1 MKIKHY
7 FGLAVIAAM
16 TASCSSN
23 EDLGTAGP
31 GTGTNEAGVSYVA
44 FNINLP
50 TQSGSS
56 SRAGSEN
63 DQFDAG
69 TPNEYDVKDA
79 TLLIFEGSSESTAQ
93 FKGAYT
99 LNTAPWK
106 DNGKTDNITTTSATI
121 VKQIDTPASSS
132 DHCYALVVLNKND
145 VFTVNE
151 KAKTIT
157 LKGATATFSGTYKNF
172 AESLSEENLTKN
184 GFYMANAPLASK
196 AGGATDPTGAEINTL
211 ATLDD
216 KIKEKESEAKSAP
229 AQIYVERGVAK
240 VTMQNTSTTP
250 TTVVGSTKFGGTS
263 TVDFKITSWVLDNTN
278 KKTYL
283 VRSTDGFD
291 DWTSLASNSTSLL
304 EANKYR
310 FVGSNAVAA
319 NLYRTY
325 FAKDANFDQTG
336 NTTAL
341 TAGDLVTSTN
351 PTFVDKF
358 GNDNPQ
364 YCFENT
370 FDAACQ
376 KDQYTTRVLIK
387 AKLNSGETFYVFNGD
402 QNTIYPIDKVKNE
415 IKKYY
420 LIENEAWIKA
430 NVTPAT
436 GKSEVNGD
444 DLDVEISDAAGQVS
458 ITSIS
463 FKSGVTVS
471 SSATVPTNY
480 DEVLKRIGSI
490 QEYKDGESYYFVRI
504 KHFGDDMTPW
514 NTDETTK
521 PSTSSIYP
529 VDHLVGNYL
538 GRYGVLRNNWYDI
551 AVNGVKGLGSAVV
564 PTVTPNTDDELKS
577 YIAVKIN
584 VLSWAKR
591 SQNVVL

>member
-1 MKIKHY
+1 MKIKHL

-23 EDLGTAGP
+23 EDLGTAGS
-31 GTGTNEAGVSYVA
+31 GTGTNEAGVGYVA

-79 TLLIFEGSSESTAQ
+79 TLLIFEGSSESSAQ

-99 LNTAPWK
+99 LDTAPWK
-106 DNGKTDNITTTSATI
+106 DNDQTDNITTTSATI
-121 VKQIDTPASSS
+121 VKQIDTPASS

-145 VFTVNE
+145 VFTVDE
-151 KAKTIT
+151 TAKTIT

-172 AESLSEENLTKN
+172 AESLSEEDLTKN

-196 AGGATDPTGAEINTL
+196 AGGAKDPTGAEINTL
-211 ATLDD
+211 ATLDG

-240 VTMQNTSTTP
+240 VTMQNTSP
-250 TTVVGSTKFGGTS
+250 TTVDGSTKFGGTS

-291 DWTSLASNSTSLL
+291 DWTSLASNSTTLL
-304 EANKYR
+304 AANKFR
-310 FVGSNAVAA
+310 FVGSNAVAD

-336 NTTAL
+336 NTAAL

-358 GNDNPQ
+358 GNDYPQ

-376 KDQYTTRVLIK
+376 NDQYTTRVLIK

-444 DLDVEISDAAGQVS
+444 DLDVEITDAAGKVS
-458 ITSIS
+458 ITSIT

-490 QEYKDGESYYFVRI
+490 DEYKNGESYYFVRI

-514 NTDETTK
+514 NTNETTK

-529 VDHLVGNYL
+529 VDHQAGNYL

-551 AVNGVKGLGSAVV
+551 AVEGVKGLGSAVV

>member
-1 MKIKHY
+1 MKKTLL
-7 FGLAVIAAM
+7 FSVALAGLM
-16 TASCSSN
+16 LGSCSSSD
-23 EDLGTAGP
+23 DLNGG
-31 GTGTNEAGVSYVA
+31 GNNTGSNQSGDGYVA

-50 TQSGSS
+50 SQAGGS
-56 SRAGSEN
+56 SRAN
-63 DQFDAG
+63 DDFDAG
-69 TPNEYDVKDA
+69 MKSEYDVKDA
-79 TLLIFEGSSESTAQ
+79 TLLIFEGSSESAAQ

-106 DNGKTDNITTTSATI
+106 NNGQTDNITTTSATI
-121 VKQIDTPASSS
+121 VKEIATPTSS

-145 VFTVNE
+145 VFTVDE
-151 KAKTIT
+151 TTKSIT
-157 LKGATATFSGTYKNF
+157 MKNATAIFSGTYKDF

-196 AGGATDPTGAEINTL
+196 AGGATDPAGAEINTL
-211 ATLDD
+211 ANLDG
-216 KIKEKESEAKSAP
+216 KIKKTESEAKSAP

-250 TTVVGSTKFGGTS
+250 ATVDGSTKSDGTS
-263 TVDFKITSWVLDNTN
+263 SVDFKITSWVLDNTN

-283 VRSTDGFD
+283 VRSTDGFG
-291 DWTSLASNSTSLL
+291 DWTSLFSNSTSLL
-304 EANKYR
+304 AANKYR

-336 NTTAL
+336 NTAAL

-370 FDAACQ
+370 FDVACQ
-376 KDQYTTRVLIK
+376 NDNMTTRVLIK

-415 IKKYY
+415 IKKYF
-420 LIENEAWIKA
+420 LTENEAWIKA

-444 DLDVEISDAAGQVS
+444 DLDVEITDAAGKVS
-458 ITSIS
+458 ITSIT

-490 QEYKDGESYYFVRI
+490 DEYKNGESYYFVRI

-514 NTDETTK
+514 NKDETTK
-521 PSTSSIYP
+521 PSASSIYP
-529 VDHLVGNYL
+529 DAHQNENYL

-551 AVNGVKGLGSAVV
+551 AVEGVKGLGSATV
-564 PTVTPNTDDELKS
+564 PKVTIHTDDELKS

-591 SQNVVL
+591 TQGAILH

>member
-1 MKIKHY
+1 MKIKHF

-23 EDLGTAGP
+23 EDLGTAGS
-31 GTGTNEAGVSYVA
+31 GTGTNEAGVGYVA

-79 TLLIFEGSSESTAQ
+79 TLLIFEGSSESSAQ

-121 VKQIDTPASSS
+121 VKQIDTPASSG
-132 DHCYALVVLNKND
+132 HCYALVVLNKNG
-145 VFTVNE
+145 VFTVDE
-151 KAKTIT
+151 TAKTIT
-157 LKGATATFSGTYKNF
+157 LKGAKVTFSGTYKDF
-172 AESLSEENLTKN
+172 AESLSEEKLTNN

-196 AGGATDPTGAEINTL
+196 AGGATDPAGAEIKTL
-211 ATLDD
+211 ATLDG

-240 VTMQNTSTTP
+240 VTMQNTSSP
-250 TTVVGSTKFGGTS
+250 TTVDGSTKSDGTS

-291 DWTSLASNSTSLL
+291 DWTSLASNSTKLL
-304 EANKYR
+304 AANNKYR

-341 TAGDLVTSTN
+341 KAGDLVTSTN
-351 PTFVDKF
+351 PTFVNKF

-444 DLDVEISDAAGQVS
+444 DLDVEIKDAAGKVS
-458 ITSIS
+458 ITSIT

-490 QEYKDGESYYFVRI
+490 DEYKNGESYYFVRI

-514 NTDETTK
+514 NKDETTK

-529 VDHLVGNYL
+529 TDNQAGNYL

-551 AVNGVKGLGSAVV
+551 SVTGVKGLGSAVV
-564 PTVTPNTDDELKS
+564 PKVTPNTDDELKS

-591 SQNVVL
+591 TQSVVL

>member
-1 MKIKHY
+1 MKIKH
-7 FGLAVIAAM
+7 FFCLAVIAAM

-23 EDLGTAGP
+23 EDLGTAGS
-31 GTGTNEAGVSYVA
+31 GTGTNEAGVGYVA

-106 DNGKTDNITTTSATI
+106 DKDQTDNITTTSATI
-121 VKQIDTPASSS
+121 VKQIDTSASSA
-132 DHCYALVVLNKND
+132 HCYALVVLNKND

-151 KAKTIT
+151 TAKTIT
-157 LKGATATFSGTYKNF
+157 LKGATFSGTYKNF
-172 AESLSEENLTKN
+172 AESLSEEDLTKN

-211 ATLDD
+211 ATLDG

-250 TTVVGSTKFGGTS
+250 TTVDGSTKSDGTS
-263 TVDFKITSWVLDNTN
+263 SVDFKITSWVLDNTN

-283 VRSTDGFD
+283 VRSTDGFG
-291 DWTSLASNSTSLL
+291 DWTSLFSNSTSLN

-310 FVGSNAVAA
+310 FVGSKTVAA

-325 FAKDANFDQTG
+325 FAKDANFDQTS
-336 NTTAL
+336 NATAL

-351 PTFVDKF
+351 PAFVDKF

-415 IKKYY
+415 IKKYFLTEY
-420 LIENEAWIKA
+420 ESWIKA
-430 NVTPAT
+430 HVIASGSVGEGN
-436 GKSEVNGD
+436 
-444 DLDVEISDAAGQVS
+444 LDVDITDKAGDVALNS
-458 ITSIS
+458 IT
-463 FKSGVTVS
+463 FTNC
-471 SSATVPTNY
+471 ATTATLPTDY
-480 DEVLKRIGSI
+480 QKKVMDRVGTIK
-490 QEYKDGESYYFVRI
+490 EYKDGESYYFVRI

-514 NTDETTK
+514 NTNETTK

-529 VDHLVGNYL
+529 TAHQNENYL

-551 AVNGVKGLGSAVV
+551 AVEGVKGLGSAVV

>member
-1 MKIKHY
+1 MKIKHF

-23 EDLGTAGP
+23 EDLGTAGS
-31 GTGTNEAGVSYVA
+31 GTGTNEAGVGYVA

-56 SRAGSEN
+56 SRAGSGN

-93 FKGAYT
+93 FKGAYI

-106 DNGKTDNITTTSATI
+106 DNDQTDNITTTSATI
-121 VKQIDTPASSS
+121 VKQIDTPASS
-132 DHCYALVVLNKND
+132 DHCYALVVLNKNG
-145 VFTVNE
+145 VFTVDE
-151 KAKTIT
+151 TAKTIT
-157 LKGATATFSGTYKNF
+157 LKDATATFSGTYKNF
-172 AESLSEENLTKN
+172 AESLSEEDLTKN

-196 AGGATDPTGAEINTL
+196 AGGTTDPTGAEINTL
-211 ATLDD
+211 ANLDN
-216 KIKEKESEAKSAP
+216 KIKETESEAKSAP

-250 TTVVGSTKFGGTS
+250 AKVDGSTKSDGTS
-263 TVDFKITSWVLDNTN
+263 SVDFKITSWVLDNTN

-283 VRSTDGFD
+283 VRSTDGFG
-291 DWTSLASNSTSLL
+291 DWTSLFSNSTSLL
-304 EANKYR
+304 AANKYR

-336 NTTAL
+336 NSAAL
-341 TAGDLVTSTN
+341 TAGDLVTNPN

-387 AKLNSGETFYVFNGD
+387 AQLNSGKTFYVFNGD
-402 QNTIYPIDKVKNE
+402 QNTIYPIDKVKDE

-430 NVTPAT
+430 NVTPAPT
-436 GKSEVNGD
+436 KSEVDGD
-444 DLDVEISDAAGQVS
+444 DLDVKISDDAGKVS

-490 QEYKDGESYYFVRI
+490 DEYKNGESYYFVRI

-514 NTDETTK
+514 NKDETTK

-529 VDHLVGNYL
+529 VDHQAGNYL

-551 AVNGVKGLGSAVV
+551 AVEGVKGLGSAVV
-564 PTVTPNTDDELKS
+564 PKVTPNTDDELKS

-591 SQNVVL
+591 TQSVIL

>member
-1 MKIKHY
+1 MKIKHF

-23 EDLGTAGP
+23 EDLGTAGS
-31 GTGTNEAGVSYVA
+31 GTGTNEAGVGYVA

-56 SRAGSEN
+56 SRAGSAN

-79 TLLIFEGSSESTAQ
+79 TLLIFEGADEANAL

-106 DNGKTDNITTTSATI
+106 DNDKTDNITTTSATI
-121 VKQIDTPASSS
+121 VKEIATPTSS

-145 VFTVNE
+145 VFTVDE
-151 KAKTIT
+151 TAKTIT
-157 LKGATATFSGTYKNF
+157 LKGATATFSGTYKTF
-172 AESLSEENLTKN
+172 AESLSAESLTKN

-196 AGGATDPTGAEINTL
+196 AGGATDPAGAEINTL
-211 ATLDD
+211 ANLDG
-216 KIKEKESEAKSAP
+216 KIKETESKAKSAP

-250 TTVVGSTKFGGTS
+250 ATVDGSTMADGTS
-263 TVDFKITSWVLDNTN
+263 SVAFKITSWVLDNTN

-283 VRSTDGFD
+283 VRSTDGFG
-291 DWTSLASNSTSLL
+291 DWTSLFSNSTSLL
-304 EANKYR
+304 EAKKYR
-310 FVGSNAVAA
+310 FVGSNAVATG
-319 NLYRTY
+319 LYRTY

-336 NTTAL
+336 NTAATA
-341 TAGDLVTSTN
+341 AGDLVTSTN

-376 KDQYTTRVLIK
+376 NDQYTTRVLIK
-387 AKLNSGETFYVFNGD
+387 AKLNSGDTFYVFNGD
-402 QNTIYPIDKVKNE
+402 QNTIYPIDKVKDE

-436 GKSEVNGD
+436 GKPEVNGD
-444 DLDVEISDAAGQVS
+444 DLDVEITDAAGKVS
-458 ITSIS
+458 ITSIT

-490 QEYKDGESYYFVRI
+490 DEYKNGDSYYFVRI

-514 NTDETTK
+514 NKDETTK
-521 PSTSSIYP
+521 PSASSIYP
-529 VDHLVGNYL
+529 DAHQNENYL

-551 AVNGVKGLGSAVV
+551 AVEGVKGLGSAVV
-564 PTVTPNTDDELKS
+564 PKVTPNPDDELKS

-584 VLSWAKR
+584 VLSWAKH
-591 SQNVVL
+591 SQKVVL

>member
-1 MKIKHY
+1 MKIKHL

-31 GTGTNEAGVSYVA
+31 GTGTNEAGVGYVA

-56 SRAGSEN
+56 SRAGSAN

-79 TLLIFEGSSESTAQ
+79 TLLIFEGADEANAQ

-145 VFTVNE
+145 VFTVDE
-151 KAKTIT
+151 TTKTIT
-157 LKGATATFSGTYKNF
+157 LKGAKATFSGTYKKF
-172 AESLSEENLTKN
+172 AESLSEENLTNN
-184 GFYMANAPLASK
+184 GFYMANAPLASV
-196 AGGATDPTGAEINTL
+196 AGGATEPTGAEIKTL
-211 ATLDD
+211 ASLDG
-216 KIKEKESEAKSAP
+216 KIKEKESDAKSAP

-240 VTMQNTSTTP
+240 VTMQNTSTP
-250 TTVVGSTKFGGTS
+250 ATVDGSTKFGGTS

-291 DWTSLASNSTSLL
+291 DWTSLASNSTTLL
-304 EANKYR
+304 PANKYR
-310 FVGSNAVAA
+310 FIGSNAVATG
-319 NLYRTY
+319 LYRTY

-336 NTTAL
+336 NNTAL
-341 TAGDLVTSTN
+341 ADGDLVTKTS

-370 FDAACQ
+370 FDATCQ
-376 KDQYTTRVLIK
+376 NDHYTTRVLIK

-402 QNTIYPIDKVKNE
+402 QNTIYKKDDVIKE
-415 IKKYY
+415 IKKYFLTEY
-420 LIENEAWIKA
+420 DSWIKA
-430 NVTPAT
+430 NVTIASGSVGEGNLDVDITDNAGDVAINSITFTNGATITAPAT
-436 GKSEVNGD
+436 
-444 DLDVEISDAAGQVS
+444 L
-458 ITSIS
+458 
-463 FKSGVTVS
+463 
-471 SSATVPTNY
+471 PTGY
-480 DEVLKRIGSI
+480 QQKVKDRIGSI
-490 QEYKDGESYYFVRI
+490 QEYKDGASYYFVRI

-529 VDHLVGNYL
+529 TDNLAGNYL

-551 AVNGVKGLGSAVV
+551 AVEGVKGLGSAVV
-564 PTVTPNTDDELKS
+564 PKVTPNTDDELKS

>member
-1 MKIKHY
+1 MKIKHL

-23 EDLGTAGP
+23 EDLGTAGS
-31 GTGTNEAGVSYVA
+31 GTGTNEAGVGYVA

-56 SRAGSEN
+56 SRAGSAN

-79 TLLIFEGSSESTAQ
+79 TLLIFEGSSESSAQ
-93 FKGAYT
+93 FKGAYI

-106 DNGKTDNITTTSATI
+106 DNGQTDNITTTSATI
-121 VKQIDTPASSS
+121 VKQIDTPASS

-145 VFTVNE
+145 VFTVDE
-151 KAKTIT
+151 TDKTIT
-157 LKGATATFSGTYKNF
+157 LKGAKAAFSGTYKTF
-172 AESLSEENLTKN
+172 AESLSAESLTKK

-196 AGGATDPTGAEINTL
+196 AGGATDPAGAKINTL
-211 ATLDD
+211 ANLNG
-216 KIKEKESEAKSAP
+216 KIKETESEAKSAP

-250 TTVVGSTKFGGTS
+250 TTVDGSTNSDGTS
-263 TVDFKITSWVLDNTN
+263 SVDFKITSWVLDNTN

-291 DWTSLASNSTSLL
+291 KWTSLASNSTIPA
-304 EANKYR
+304 ANKYR

-336 NTTAL
+336 NTAAL
-341 TAGDLVTSTN
+341 AAGDLVTKTN

-387 AKLNSGETFYVFNGD
+387 AKLNSGKTFYVFNGD
-402 QNTIYPIDKVKNE
+402 QNTIYPIDKVKDE

-430 NVTPAT
+430 NVTPAPT
-436 GKSEVNGD
+436 KSEVDGD
-444 DLDVEISDAAGQVS
+444 DLDVKISDAAGQVS

-490 QEYKDGESYYFVRI
+490 DEYKNGESYYFVRI

-514 NTDETTK
+514 NKDETTK
-521 PSTSSIYP
+521 PSASSIYP
-529 VDHLVGNYL
+529 EDNQAGNYL

-551 AVNGVKGLGSAVV
+551 AVEGVKGLGSAVV

-591 SQNVVL
+591 SQNVTL

>member
-1 MKIKHY
+1 MKIKHL

-23 EDLGTAGP
+23 EDLGTAGS
-31 GTGTNEAGVSYVA
+31 GTGTNEAGVGYVA

-79 TLLIFEGSSESTAQ
+79 TLLIFEGSLESSAQ

-106 DNGKTDNITTTSATI
+106 DNGQTDNITTTSATI
-121 VKQIDTPASSS
+121 VKEIATPTSS

-145 VFTVNE
+145 VFTVDE
-151 KAKTIT
+151 TAKTIT

-172 AESLSEENLTKN
+172 AESLSEEDLTKN

-211 ATLDD
+211 ANLDD
-216 KIKEKESEAKSAP
+216 KIKKTESEAKSAP

-250 TTVVGSTKFGGTS
+250 ATVAGSTKADGTS

-304 EANKYR
+304 AANKYR

-376 KDQYTTRVLIK
+376 IDRYTTRVLIK

-402 QNTIYPIDKVKNE
+402 QNTIYPIDKVKSE
-415 IKKYY
+415 IKKYFLTEY
-420 LIENEAWIKA
+420 ESWIKA
-430 NVTPAT
+430 NVTIAS
-436 GKSEVNGD
+436 GSVGEGN
-444 DLDVEISDAAGQVS
+444 LDVDITDKAGDVALNS
-458 ITSIS
+458 IT
-463 FKSGVTVS
+463 FTNG
-471 SSATVPTNY
+471 ATTTATLPTDY
-480 DEVLKRIGSI
+480 QQKVMDRVGTIK
-490 QEYKDGESYYFVRI
+490 EYRNGESYYFVRI

-514 NTDETTK
+514 NKDETTK
-521 PSTSSIYP
+521 PSASSIYP
-529 VDHLVGNYL
+529 DAHQAGNYL

-551 AVNGVKGLGSAVV
+551 AVEGVKGLGSAVV
-564 PTVTPNTDDELKS
+564 PKVTPNTDDELKS

-591 SQNVVL
+591 SQKVDL

>member
-23 EDLGTAGP
+23 EDLGTAGS
-31 GTGTNEAGVSYVA
+31 GTGTNEAGVGYVA

-79 TLLIFEGSSESTAQ
+79 TLLIFEGSSESSAQ

-106 DNGKTDNITTTSATI
+106 GNGKTDNITTTSATI

-145 VFTVNE
+145 VFTVDE
-151 KAKTIT
+151 TAKTIT
-157 LKGATATFSGTYKNF
+157 LKGATAIFSGTYKDF
-172 AESLSEENLTKN
+172 AESLSEENLTNN
-184 GFYMANAPLASK
+184 GFYMANAPLASI
-196 AGGATDPTGAEINTL
+196 AGGATDPAGAEINTL
-211 ATLDD
+211 ATLDG

-250 TTVVGSTKFGGTS
+250 ATVAGSTKADGTS

-291 DWTSLASNSTSLL
+291 DWTSLASNSNTLL
-304 EANKYR
+304 AANKYR
-310 FVGSNAVAA
+310 FIGSNAVADH
-319 NLYRTY
+319 LYRTY
-325 FAKDANFDQTG
+325 FAKDANFDQPG
-336 NTTAL
+336 NSAAI
-341 TAGDLVTSTN
+341 TAGDLVTNPN

-376 KDQYTTRVLIK
+376 NDQYTTRVLIK

-415 IKKYY
+415 IKKYFLTEY
-420 LIENEAWIKA
+420 ESWIKA
-430 NVTPAT
+430 NVTIAS
-436 GKSEVNGD
+436 GSVGEGN
-444 DLDVEISDAAGQVS
+444 LDVDITDNAGDVALNS
-458 ITSIS
+458 IT
-463 FKSGVTVS
+463 FTNG
-471 SSATVPTNY
+471 ATTTATLPTDY
-480 DEVLKRIGSI
+480 QQKVMDRVGTIK
-490 QEYKDGESYYFVRI
+490 EYKDGESYYFVRI

-529 VDHLVGNYL
+529 EDHQAGNYL

-551 AVNGVKGLGSAVV
+551 AVEGVKGLGSAVV
-564 PTVTPNTDDELKS
+564 PKVTPNTDDELKS

>member
-1 MKIKHY
+1 MKIKHF

-23 EDLGTAGP
+23 EDLGTAGF
-31 GTGTNEAGVSYVA
+31 GTGTNEAGVGYVA

-79 TLLIFEGSSESTAQ
+79 TLLIFEGSSESSAQ
-93 FKGAYT
+93 FKGAYI

-106 DNGKTDNITTTSATI
+106 DNGQTDNITTTSATI
-121 VKQIDTPASSS
+121 VKQIDTPASS

-145 VFTVNE
+145 VFTVDE
-151 KAKTIT
+151 TAKTIT
-157 LKGATATFSGTYKNF
+157 LKGAAATFSGTYKNF
-172 AESLSEENLTKN
+172 AESLSEENLTNK

-196 AGGATDPTGAEINTL
+196 AGGATDPAGAIINTL
-211 ATLDD
+211 ATLDG
-216 KIKEKESEAKSAP
+216 KIKETESEAKGAP

-240 VTMQNTSTTP
+240 VTMQNTSTP
-250 TTVVGSTKFGGTS
+250 ATVDGSTKSDGTS
-263 TVDFKITSWVLDNTN
+263 SVDFKITSWVLDNTN

-283 VRSTDGFD
+283 VRSTDGFGE
-291 DWTSLASNSTSLL
+291 WTSLFSNSTSLL
-304 EANKYR
+304 AANKYR

-336 NTTAL
+336 NSAAL
-341 TAGDLVTSTN
+341 TAGDLVTNPN

-358 GNDNPQ
+358 GNANPQ

-376 KDQYTTRVLIK
+376 NDRYTTRVLIK
-387 AKLNSGETFYVFNGD
+387 AQLNSGETFYVFNGD
-402 QNTIYPIDKVKNE
+402 QNTIYPIDKVKDE

-430 NVTPAT
+430 NVTPAPT
-436 GKSEVNGD
+436 KSEVDGD
-444 DLDVEISDAAGQVS
+444 DLDVEITDDAGKVS

-463 FKSGVTVS
+463 FKPGVTVS

-529 VDHLVGNYL
+529 VDNQAGNYL

-551 AVNGVKGLGSAVV
+551 AVEGVKGLGSAVV
-564 PTVTPNTDDELKS
+564 PKVTPNTDDELKS

-591 SQNVVL
+591 TQSVVL

>member
-1 MKIKHY
+1 MKIKHF

-23 EDLGTAGP
+23 EDLGTAGS
-31 GTGTNEAGVSYVA
+31 GTGTNEAGVGYVA

-79 TLLIFEGSSESTAQ
+79 TLLIFEGSSESSAQ

-106 DNGKTDNITTTSATI
+106 DNGQTDNITTTSATI
-121 VKQIDTPASSS
+121 VKEIATPTSS
-132 DHCYALVVLNKND
+132 DHCYALVVLNKNN
-145 VFTVNE
+145 VFTVDE
-151 KAKTIT
+151 TAKTIT

-172 AESLSEENLTKN
+172 AESLSEENLTNN

-196 AGGATDPTGAEINTL
+196 AGGATDPTGAEIKTL
-211 ATLDD
+211 ANLDD
-216 KIKEKESEAKSAP
+216 KIKETESEAKSAP

-250 TTVVGSTKFGGTS
+250 ATVAGSTKSDGTS
-263 TVDFKITSWVLDNTN
+263 SVDFKITSWVLDNTN

-283 VRSTDGFD
+283 VRSTDGFN
-291 DWTSLASNSTSLL
+291 DWTSLASNSPTLPA
-304 EANKYR
+304 ANKYR

-341 TAGDLVTSTN
+341 TASDLVTNPN

-376 KDQYTTRVLIK
+376 NDQYTTRVLIK
-387 AKLNSGETFYVFNGD
+387 AKLNSGDTFYVFNGD

-444 DLDVEISDAAGQVS
+444 DLDVEITDAAGKVS
-458 ITSIS
+458 ITSIT

-480 DEVLKRIGSI
+480 DEVLKRIGTI
-490 QEYKDGESYYFVRI
+490 DEYKDGESYYFVRI

-514 NTDETTK
+514 NKDETTK
-521 PSTSSIYP
+521 PSNLSVYP
-529 VDHLVGNYL
+529 DDNQAGNYL

-551 AVNGVKGLGSAVV
+551 AVTGVKGLGSATV
-564 PTVTPNTDDELKS
+564 PSVTPNTDDELKS

>member
-1 MKIKHY
+1 MKIKHF

-23 EDLGTAGP
+23 EDLGTAGS
-31 GTGTNEAGVSYVA
+31 GTGTNEAGVGYVA

-79 TLLIFEGSSESTAQ
+79 TLLIFEGSSESSAQ
-93 FKGAYT
+93 FKGAYI

-106 DNGKTDNITTTSATI
+106 DNGQTDNITTTSATI
-121 VKQIDTPASSS
+121 VKQIDTPASS

-145 VFTVNE
+145 VFTVDE
-151 KAKTIT
+151 TAKTIT
-157 LKGATATFSGTYKNF
+157 LKGKTAAFSGTYKIF
-172 AESLSEENLTKN
+172 AESLSAESLTKK

-196 AGGATDPTGAEINTL
+196 AGGATDPAGAEINTL
-211 ATLDD
+211 ANLDG
-216 KIKEKESEAKSAP
+216 KIKETESEAKSAP

-250 TTVVGSTKFGGTS
+250 TTVDGSTKSDGTS
-263 TVDFKITSWVLDNTN
+263 SVDFKITSWVLDNTN

-283 VRSTDGFD
+283 VRSTDGFG
-291 DWTSLASNSTSLL
+291 DWTSLSSNSTSLL
-304 EANKYR
+304 AANKYR

-336 NTTAL
+336 NSAAL
-341 TAGDLVTSTN
+341 TAGDLVTNPN

-358 GNDNPQ
+358 GNENPQ

-387 AKLNSGETFYVFNGD
+387 AKLNSGKTFYVFNGD
-402 QNTIYPIDKVKNE
+402 QNTIYPIDKVKDE

-444 DLDVEISDAAGQVS
+444 DLDVEITDDAGKVS

-490 QEYKDGESYYFVRI
+490 DEYKNGESYYFVRI

-514 NTDETTK
+514 NTNETTK

-529 VDHLVGNYL
+529 VDHQAENYL

-551 AVNGVKGLGSAVV
+551 AVEGVKGLGSAVV
-564 PTVTPNTDDELKS
+564 PKVTPNTDDELKS

-591 SQNVVL
+591 TQSVVL

>member
-1 MKIKHY
+1 MKKTLL
-7 FGLAVIAAM
+7 FSVALAGLM
-16 TASCSSN
+16 LGSCSSSD
-23 EDLGTAGP
+23 DLNGG
-31 GTGTNEAGVSYVA
+31 GNNTGSNQSGNGYVA

-50 TQSGSS
+50 SQAGGS
-56 SRAGSEN
+56 SRAN
-63 DQFDAG
+63 DDFDAG
-69 TPNEYDVKDA
+69 MKSEYDVKDA
-79 TLLIFEGSSESTAQ
+79 TLLIFEGSSESAAQ

-106 DNGKTDNITTTSATI
+106 NNGQTDNITTTSATI
-121 VKQIDTPASSS
+121 VKEIATPTSS

-151 KAKTIT
+151 NKSIT
-157 LKGATATFSGTYKNF
+157 MKDATATFSGTYKQF
-172 AESLSEENLTKN
+172 AESLSEEDLTKN

-196 AGGATDPTGAEINTL
+196 AGGATDPAGAEINTL
-211 ATLDD
+211 ANLDG
-216 KIKEKESEAKSAP
+216 KIKKTESEAKSAP

-240 VTMQNTSTTP
+240 VTMQNNTSTTP
-250 TTVVGSTKFGGTS
+250 TKVDGSTKSDGTS
-263 TVDFKITSWVLDNTN
+263 SVDFKITSWVLDNTN

-283 VRSTDGFD
+283 VRSTDGFG
-291 DWTSLASNSTSLL
+291 DWTKLASNSTSLL
-304 EANKYR
+304 AANKFR
-310 FVGSNAVAA
+310 FVGSNAVAD

-336 NTTAL
+336 NTAAL

-358 GNDNPQ
+358 GNDYPQ

-370 FDAACQ
+370 FDVACQ
-376 KDQYTTRVLIK
+376 NDNMTTRVLIK
-387 AKLNSGETFYVFNGD
+387 AQLNSGSTFYVINGD
-402 QNTIYPIDKVKNE
+402 ENTIYPIDEVKNE
-415 IKKYY
+415 IKKYF

-444 DLDVEISDAAGQVS
+444 DLDVEITDAAGKVS
-458 ITSIS
+458 ITSIT

-490 QEYKDGESYYFVRI
+490 DEYKNGESYYFVRI

-514 NTDETTK
+514 NTDETPK
-521 PSTSSIYP
+521 PSNLVYP
-529 VDHLVGNYL
+529 TDNQAGNYL

-551 AVNGVKGLGSAVV
+551 AVEGVKGLGSATV
-564 PTVTPNTDDELKS
+564 PAVTPTTDDELKS

-591 SQNVVL
+591 TQSAILH

>member
-1 MKIKHY
+1 MKIKHF

-23 EDLGTAGP
+23 EDLGTAGS
-31 GTGTNEAGVSYVA
+31 GTGTNEAGVGYVA

-56 SRAGSEN
+56 SRAGSGN

-93 FKGAYT
+93 FKGAYI

-106 DNGKTDNITTTSATI
+106 DNDQTDNITTTSATI
-121 VKQIDTPASSS
+121 VKQIDTPASS
-132 DHCYALVVLNKND
+132 DHCYALVVLNKNG
-145 VFTVNE
+145 VFTVDE
-151 KAKTIT
+151 TAKTIT
-157 LKGATATFSGTYKNF
+157 LKDATATFSGTYKNF
-172 AESLSEENLTKN
+172 AESLSEEDLTKN

-196 AGGATDPTGAEINTL
+196 AGGTTDPTGAEINTL
-211 ATLDD
+211 ANLDN
-216 KIKEKESEAKSAP
+216 KIKETESEAKSAP

-250 TTVVGSTKFGGTS
+250 AKVDGSTKSDGTS
-263 TVDFKITSWVLDNTN
+263 SVDFKITSWVLDNTN

-283 VRSTDGFD
+283 VRSTDGFG
-291 DWTSLASNSTSLL
+291 DWTSLFSNSTSLL
-304 EANKYR
+304 AANKYR

-336 NTTAL
+336 NSAAL
-341 TAGDLVTSTN
+341 TAGDLVTNPN

-376 KDQYTTRVLIK
+376 NDRYTTRVLIK
-387 AKLNSGETFYVFNGD
+387 AELNSGETFYVFNGD
-402 QNTIYPIDKVKNE
+402 QNTIYPIDKVKDE

-444 DLDVEISDAAGQVS
+444 DLDVEITDDAGKVS

-529 VDHLVGNYL
+529 VDHQAENYL

-551 AVNGVKGLGSAVV
+551 AVEGVKGLGSAVV
-564 PTVTPNTDDELKS
+564 PKVTPNTDDELKS

-591 SQNVVL
+591 TQSVIL

>member
-23 EDLGTAGP
+23 EDLGTAGS
-31 GTGTNEAGVSYVA
+31 GTGTNEAGVGYVA

-106 DNGKTDNITTTSATI
+106 DNGQTDNITTTSATI
-121 VKQIDTPASSS
+121 VKEIATPTSS

-151 KAKTIT
+151 TAKTIT
-157 LKGATATFSGTYKNF
+157 LKGATAAFSGTYKTF
-172 AESLSEENLTKN
+172 AESLSAENLTKK

-196 AGGATDPTGAEINTL
+196 AGGATDPAGAEINTL
-211 ATLDD
+211 ANLDG
-216 KIKEKESEAKSAP
+216 KIKETESEAKSAP

-250 TTVVGSTKFGGTS
+250 AIVDGSTKSDGTS
-263 TVDFKITSWVLDNTN
+263 SVDFKITSWVLDNTN

-283 VRSTDGFD
+283 VRSTDGFG
-291 DWTSLASNSTSLL
+291 DWTSLFSNSISLL
-304 EANKYR
+304 PANKYR

-336 NTTAL
+336 NTNAL

-376 KDQYTTRVLIK
+376 NDQYTTRVLIK

-415 IKKYY
+415 IKKYFLTEY
-420 LIENEAWIKA
+420 ESWIKA
-430 NVTPAT
+430 NVTIAS
-436 GKSEVNGD
+436 GSVGEGN
-444 DLDVEISDAAGQVS
+444 LDVDITDNAGDVALNS
-458 ITSIS
+458 IT
-463 FKSGVTVS
+463 FTNG
-471 SSATVPTNY
+471 ATTTATLPTDY
-480 DEVLKRIGSI
+480 QQKVMDRVGTIK
-490 QEYKDGESYYFVRI
+490 EYKDGESYYFVRI

-529 VDHLVGNYL
+529 AANQNENYL

-551 AVNGVKGLGSAVV
+551 AVEGVKGLGSAVV

-584 VLSWAKR
+584 VLSWAKH
-591 SQNVVL
+591 SQKVVL

>member
-1 MKIKHY
+1 MKIKHL

-23 EDLGTAGP
+23 EDLGNAGP
-31 GTGTNEAGVSYVA
+31 GTGTNEAGVGYVA

-56 SRAGSEN
+56 SRASSAN

-79 TLLIFEGSSESTAQ
+79 TLLIFEGADEANAQ

-132 DHCYALVVLNKND
+132 DHCYALVVLNKNG
-145 VFTVNE
+145 VFTVDE
-151 KAKTIT
+151 TAKAIT
-157 LKGATATFSGTYKNF
+157 LKGATATFSGTYKDF
-172 AESLSEENLTKN
+172 AESLSEEDLTKN

-196 AGGATDPTGAEINTL
+196 AGGATDPAGAEINTL
-211 ATLDD
+211 ATLDG
-216 KIKEKESEAKSAP
+216 KIKEKESDAKSAP

-240 VTMQNTSTTP
+240 VTMQNTSTP
-250 TTVVGSTKFGGTS
+250 ATVDGSTKFGGTTS

-291 DWTSLASNSTSLL
+291 GWTSLFSNSTSLL

-336 NTTAL
+336 NTAAL
-341 TAGDLVTSTN
+341 AAGDLVTSTN

-358 GNDNPQ
+358 GDDNPQ

-436 GKSEVNGD
+436 GKSEVDGD
-444 DLDVEISDAAGQVS
+444 DLDVEISDAAGKVS
-458 ITSIS
+458 ITSIT

-490 QEYKDGESYYFVRI
+490 QEYKNGESYYFVRI

-514 NTDETTK
+514 NKDETTK

-529 VDHLVGNYL
+529 EDHLKENYL

-551 AVNGVKGLGSAVV
+551 AVEGVKGLGSAVV
-564 PTVTPNTDDELKS
+564 PKVTPNTDDELKS

-591 SQNVVL
+591 SQSVDL

>member
-1 MKIKHY
+1 MKIKHL

-23 EDLGTAGP
+23 EDLGNAGP
-31 GTGTNEAGVSYVA
+31 GTGTNEAGVGYVA

-56 SRAGSEN
+56 SRAGSAN

-79 TLLIFEGSSESTAQ
+79 TLLIFEGISESSAQ

-145 VFTVNE
+145 VFTVDE
-151 KAKTIT
+151 TDKTIT
-157 LKGATATFSGTYKNF
+157 LKGATATFSGTYKDF
-172 AESLSEENLTKN
+172 AESLSEENLTNN
-184 GFYMANAPLASK
+184 GFYMANAPLASV
-196 AGGATDPTGAEINTL
+196 AGGATDPAGAEINTL
-211 ATLDD
+211 ATLDG
-216 KIKEKESEAKSAP
+216 KIKEKESDAKSAP

-250 TTVVGSTKFGGTS
+250 ATVAGSTKADGTS

-304 EANKYR
+304 AANKYR
-310 FVGSNAVAA
+310 FVGSTAVAA

-336 NTTAL
+336 NSAAI

-376 KDQYTTRVLIK
+376 IDRYTTRVLIK

-402 QNTIYPIDKVKNE
+402 QNTIYPIDKVKSE
-415 IKKYY
+415 IKKYFLTEY
-420 LIENEAWIKA
+420 ESWIKA
-430 NVTPAT
+430 NVTIAS
-436 GKSEVNGD
+436 GSVGEGN
-444 DLDVEISDAAGQVS
+444 LDVDITDKAGDVALNS
-458 ITSIS
+458 IT
-463 FKSGVTVS
+463 FTNG
-471 SSATVPTNY
+471 ATTTATLPTDY
-480 DEVLKRIGSI
+480 QQKVMDRVGTIK
-490 QEYKDGESYYFVRI
+490 EYRNGESYYFVRI

-514 NTDETTK
+514 NKDETTK
-521 PSTSSIYP
+521 PSASSIYP
-529 VDHLVGNYL
+529 DAHQAGNYL

-551 AVNGVKGLGSAVV
+551 AVEGVKGLGSAVV
-564 PTVTPNTDDELKS
+564 PKVTPNTDDELKS

-591 SQNVVL
+591 SQSVEL

>member
-1 MKIKHY
+1 MKIKHL

-31 GTGTNEAGVSYVA
+31 GTGTNEAGVGYVA

-56 SRAGSEN
+56 SRAGSAN

-79 TLLIFEGSSESTAQ
+79 TLLIFEGISESSAQ

-145 VFTVNE
+145 VFTVDE
-151 KAKTIT
+151 TDKTIT
-157 LKGATATFSGTYKNF
+157 LKGATATFSGTYKDF
-172 AESLSEENLTKN
+172 AESLSEENLTNN
-184 GFYMANAPLASK
+184 GFYMANAPLASV
-196 AGGATDPTGAEINTL
+196 AGGATDPAGAEINTL
-211 ATLDD
+211 ATLDG

-250 TTVVGSTKFGGTS
+250 ATVAGSTKADGTS

-310 FVGSNAVAA
+310 FVGSTAVAA

-336 NTTAL
+336 NSAAI

-376 KDQYTTRVLIK
+376 IDRYTTRVLIK

-402 QNTIYPIDKVKNE
+402 QNTIYPIDKVKSE
-415 IKKYY
+415 IKKYFLTEY
-420 LIENEAWIKA
+420 ESWIKA
-430 NVTPAT
+430 NVTIAS
-436 GKSEVNGD
+436 GSVGEGN
-444 DLDVEISDAAGQVS
+444 LDVDITDKAGDVALNS
-458 ITSIS
+458 IT
-463 FKSGVTVS
+463 FTNG
-471 SSATVPTNY
+471 ATTTATLPTDY
-480 DEVLKRIGSI
+480 QQKVMDRVGTIK
-490 QEYKDGESYYFVRI
+490 EYRNGESYYFVRI

-514 NTDETTK
+514 NKDETTK
-521 PSTSSIYP
+521 PSASSIYP
-529 VDHLVGNYL
+529 DAHQAGNYL

-551 AVNGVKGLGSAVV
+551 AVEGVKGLGSAVV
-564 PTVTPNTDDELKS
+564 PKVTPNTDDELKS

-591 SQNVVL
+591 SQSVEL

>member
-1 MKIKHY
+1 MKIKHL

-23 EDLGTAGP
+23 EDLGTAGS
-31 GTGTNEAGVSYVA
+31 GTGTNEAGVGYVA

-56 SRAGSEN
+56 SRASSAN

-79 TLLIFEGSSESTAQ
+79 TLLIFEGNSESSAL
-93 FKGAYT
+93 FKGAYI

-106 DNGKTDNITTTSATI
+106 DNGPTDNITTTSATI
-121 VKQIDTPASSS
+121 VKQIDTPASS

-145 VFTVNE
+145 VFTVDE
-151 KAKTIT
+151 TAKTIT
-157 LKGATATFSGTYKNF
+157 LKGATATFSGTYKDF
-172 AESLSEENLTKN
+172 AESLSEGNLTNK

-196 AGGATDPTGAEINTL
+196 AGGTTDPTGAEINTL
-211 ATLDD
+211 ANLDN
-216 KIKEKESEAKSAP
+216 KIKETESEAKSAP

-250 TTVVGSTKFGGTS
+250 AKVDGSTKSDGTS
-263 TVDFKITSWVLDNTN
+263 SVDFKITSWVLDNTN

-283 VRSTDGFD
+283 VRSTDGFN
-291 DWTSLASNSTSLL
+291 DWTSLASNSTKLL
-304 EANKYR
+304 AANKYR

-402 QNTIYPIDKVKNE
+402 QNTIYPIDKVKDE

-444 DLDVEISDAAGQVS
+444 DLDVEITDDAGKVS

-529 VDHLVGNYL
+529 VDHQAENYL

-551 AVNGVKGLGSAVV
+551 AVEGVKGLGSAVV
-564 PTVTPNTDDELKS
+564 PKVTPNTDDELKS

-591 SQNVVL
+591 TQSVIL

>member
-1 MKIKHY
+1 MKIKHF

-23 EDLGTAGP
+23 EDLGTAGS
-31 GTGTNEAGVSYVA
+31 GTGTNEAGVGYVA

-56 SRAGSEN
+56 SRAGSAN

-79 TLLIFEGSSESTAQ
+79 TLLIFEGISESSAQ

-145 VFTVNE
+145 VFTVDE
-151 KAKTIT
+151 TDKTIT
-157 LKGATATFSGTYKNF
+157 LKGATATFSGTYKDF
-172 AESLSEENLTKN
+172 AESLSEENLTNN
-184 GFYMANAPLASK
+184 GFYMANAPLASV
-196 AGGATDPTGAEINTL
+196 AGGATDPAGAEINTL
-211 ATLDD
+211 ATLDG

-250 TTVVGSTKFGGTS
+250 ATVAGSTKADGTS

-304 EANKYR
+304 AANKYR
-310 FVGSNAVAA
+310 FVGSTAVAA

-336 NTTAL
+336 NSAAI

-376 KDQYTTRVLIK
+376 IDRYTTRVLIK

-402 QNTIYPIDKVKNE
+402 QNTIYPIDKVKSE
-415 IKKYY
+415 IKKYFLTEY
-420 LIENEAWIKA
+420 ESWIKA
-430 NVTPAT
+430 NVTIAS
-436 GKSEVNGD
+436 GSVGEGN
-444 DLDVEISDAAGQVS
+444 LDVDITDKAGDVALNS
-458 ITSIS
+458 IT
-463 FKSGVTVS
+463 FTNG
-471 SSATVPTNY
+471 ATTTATLPTDY
-480 DEVLKRIGSI
+480 QQKVMDRVGTIK
-490 QEYKDGESYYFVRI
+490 EYRNGESYYFVRI

-514 NTDETTK
+514 NKDETTK
-521 PSTSSIYP
+521 PSASSIYP
-529 VDHLVGNYL
+529 DAHQAGNYL

-551 AVNGVKGLGSAVV
+551 AVEGVKGLGSAVV
-564 PTVTPNTDDELKS
+564 PKVTPNTDDELKS

-591 SQNVVL
+591 SQSVEL

>member
-1 MKIKHY
+1 MKIKHF

-23 EDLGTAGP
+23 EDLGTAGS
-31 GTGTNEAGVSYVA
+31 GTGTNEAGVGYVA

-93 FKGAYT
+93 FKGAYI

-106 DNGKTDNITTTSATI
+106 DNGQTDNITTTSATI
-121 VKQIDTPASSS
+121 VKQIDTPASS

-145 VFTVNE
+145 VFTVDE
-151 KAKTIT
+151 TAKTIT
-157 LKGATATFSGTYKNF
+157 LKDATASFSGTYKTF
-172 AESLSEENLTKN
+172 AESLSAENLTKK

-196 AGGATDPTGAEINTL
+196 AGGATDPAGAEINTL
-211 ATLDD
+211 ANLDG
-216 KIKEKESEAKSAP
+216 KIKETESEAKSAP

-250 TTVVGSTKFGGTS
+250 TTVDGSTKSDGTS
-263 TVDFKITSWVLDNTN
+263 SVDFKITSWVLDNTN

-283 VRSTDGFD
+283 VRSTDGFG
-291 DWTSLASNSTSLL
+291 DWTSLFSNSTSLL
-304 EANKYR
+304 AANKYR

-336 NTTAL
+336 NSAAL
-341 TAGDLVTSTN
+341 TAGDLVTNPN

-402 QNTIYPIDKVKNE
+402 QNTIYPIDKVKDE

-444 DLDVEISDAAGQVS
+444 DLDVEITDDAGKVS

-490 QEYKDGESYYFVRI
+490 DEYKNGESYYFVRI

-529 VDHLVGNYL
+529 VDNQAGNYL

-551 AVNGVKGLGSAVV
+551 AVEGVKGLGSAVV
-564 PTVTPNTDDELKS
+564 PKVTPNTDDELKS

-591 SQNVVL
+591 TQSVVL

>member
-1 MKIKHY
+1 M
-7 FGLAVIAAM
+7 
-16 TASCSSN
+16 
-23 EDLGTAGP
+23 
-31 GTGTNEAGVSYVA
+31 
-44 FNINLP
+44 
-50 TQSGSS
+50 
-56 SRAGSEN
+56 
-63 DQFDAG
+63 
-69 TPNEYDVKDA
+69 
-79 TLLIFEGSSESTAQ
+79 
-93 FKGAYT
+93 
-99 LNTAPWK
+99 
-106 DNGKTDNITTTSATI
+106 
-121 VKQIDTPASSS
+121 
-132 DHCYALVVLNKND
+132 NKNG
-145 VFTVNE
+145 VFTVDE
-151 KAKTIT
+151 TAKTIT
-157 LKGATATFSGTYKNF
+157 LKGATATFSGTYKDF
-172 AESLSEENLTKN
+172 AESLSEENLTNN
-184 GFYMANAPLASK
+184 GFYMANAPLASV
-196 AGGATDPTGAEINTL
+196 AGGATDPAGAEINTL
-211 ATLDD
+211 ATLDG

-240 VTMQNTSTTP
+240 VTMQNTSSP
-250 TTVVGSTKFGGTS
+250 TKVDGSTKFGGTS

-291 DWTSLASNSTSLL
+291 DWTSLASNSTTLL
-304 EANKYR
+304 PANKYR
-310 FVGSNAVAA
+310 FIGSNAVADH
-319 NLYRTY
+319 LYRTY
-325 FAKDANFDQTG
+325 FAKDANFDQPG
-336 NTTAL
+336 NSAAL
-341 TAGDLVTSTN
+341 TAGDLVTNPN

-430 NVTPAT
+430 NVTPAPT
-436 GKSEVNGD
+436 KSEVDGD
-444 DLDVEISDAAGQVS
+444 DLDVKISDAAGQVS

-463 FKSGVTVS
+463 FKPGVTIS

-529 VDHLVGNYL
+529 EDHLKENYL

-551 AVNGVKGLGSAVV
+551 AVEGVKGLGSAVV
-564 PTVTPNTDDELKS
+564 PKVTPNTDDELKS

-591 SQNVVL
+591 SQSVDL

>member
-1 MKIKHY
+1 MKIKHF

-23 EDLGTAGP
+23 EDLGTAGS
-31 GTGTNEAGVSYVA
+31 GTGTNEAGVGYVA

-63 DQFDAG
+63 EQFDAG

-79 TLLIFEGSSESTAQ
+79 TLLIFEGSSESSAQ
-93 FKGAYT
+93 FKGAYI

-106 DNGKTDNITTTSATI
+106 DNGQTDNITTTSATI
-121 VKQIDTPASSS
+121 VKQIDTPASS

-145 VFTVNE
+145 VFTVDE
-151 KAKTIT
+151 TAKTIT
-157 LKGATATFSGTYKNF
+157 LKGKTAAFSGTYKIF
-172 AESLSEENLTKN
+172 AESLSAESLTKK

-196 AGGATDPTGAEINTL
+196 AGGATDPAGAEINTL
-211 ATLDD
+211 ANLDG
-216 KIKEKESEAKSAP
+216 KIMETESEAKSAP

-250 TTVVGSTKFGGTS
+250 TTVDGSTKSDGTS
-263 TVDFKITSWVLDNTN
+263 SVDFKITSWVLDNTN

-283 VRSTDGFD
+283 VRSTDGFG
-291 DWTSLASNSTSLL
+291 DWTSLSSNSTSLL
-304 EANKYR
+304 AANKYR

-336 NTTAL
+336 NSAAL
-341 TAGDLVTSTN
+341 TAGDLVTNPN

-358 GNDNPQ
+358 GNENPQ

-387 AKLNSGETFYVFNGD
+387 AKLNSGKTFYVFNGD
-402 QNTIYPIDKVKNE
+402 QNTIYPIDKVKDE

-444 DLDVEISDAAGQVS
+444 DLDVEITDDAGKVS

-490 QEYKDGESYYFVRI
+490 DEYKNGESYYFVRI

-529 VDHLVGNYL
+529 VDHQAENYL

-551 AVNGVKGLGSAVV
+551 AVEGVKGLGSAVV
-564 PTVTPNTDDELKS
+564 PKVTPNTDDELKS

-591 SQNVVL
+591 TQSVVL

>member
-1 MKIKHY
+1 MKIKHF

-23 EDLGTAGP
+23 EDLGTAGS
-31 GTGTNEAGVSYVA
+31 GTGTNEAGVGYVA

-79 TLLIFEGSSESTAQ
+79 TLLIFEGSSESSAQ
-93 FKGAYT
+93 FKGAYI

-106 DNGKTDNITTTSATI
+106 DNGQTDNITTTSATI
-121 VKQIDTPASSS
+121 VKQIDTPASSE
-132 DHCYALVVLNKND
+132 HCYALVVLNKND
-145 VFTVNE
+145 VFTVDE
-151 KAKTIT
+151 TVKTIT
-157 LKGATATFSGTYKNF
+157 LKDATAAFSGTYKTF
-172 AESLSEENLTKN
+172 AESLSAENLTKK

-196 AGGATDPTGAEINTL
+196 AGGTTDPAGAKINTL
-211 ATLDD
+211 ATLDG

-250 TTVVGSTKFGGTS
+250 ATVTGSTKSDGTS
-263 TVDFKITSWVLDNTN
+263 SVDFKITSWVLDNTN

-283 VRSTDGFD
+283 VRSTDGFG
-291 DWTSLASNSTSLL
+291 DWTSLFSNSTSLL
-304 EANKYR
+304 AANKYR

-336 NTTAL
+336 NTAAL

-402 QNTIYPIDKVKNE
+402 QNTIYPIDKVKDE

-444 DLDVEISDAAGQVS
+444 DLDVEITDDAGKVS

-480 DEVLKRIGSI
+480 VEVLKRIGSI
-490 QEYKDGESYYFVRI
+490 DEYKNGESYYFVRI

-529 VDHLVGNYL
+529 VDHQAENYL

-551 AVNGVKGLGSAVV
+551 AVEGVKGLGSAVV
-564 PTVTPNTDDELKS
+564 PKVTPNTDDELKS

-591 SQNVVL
+591 TQSVVL

>member
-1 MKIKHY
+1 MKKTLL
-7 FGLAVIAAM
+7 FSVALAGLM
-16 TASCSSN
+16 LGSCSSSD
-23 EDLGTAGP
+23 DLNGG
-31 GTGTNEAGVSYVA
+31 GNNTGSNQSGNGYVA

-50 TQSGSS
+50 SQAGGS
-56 SRAGSEN
+56 SRAN
-63 DQFDAG
+63 DDFNAG
-69 TPNEYDVKDA
+69 MKSEYDVKDA

-106 DNGKTDNITTTSATI
+106 DKGETDNITTTSATI
-121 VKQIDTPASSS
+121 VKQIDTPTSS

-145 VFTVNE
+145 VFTVDE
-151 KAKTIT
+151 TAKTIT
-157 LKGATATFSGTYKNF
+157 LKGKTAAFSGTYKTF
-172 AESLSEENLTKN
+172 AESLSAENLTKN

-196 AGGATDPTGAEINTL
+196 AGGATDPAGAEINTL
-211 ATLDD
+211 ANLDG
-216 KIKEKESEAKSAP
+216 KIKETESEAKSAP

-250 TTVVGSTKFGGTS
+250 ATVDGSTKSDGTS
-263 TVDFKITSWVLDNTN
+263 SVDFKITSWVLDNTN

-283 VRSTDGFD
+283 VRSTDGFG
-291 DWTSLASNSTSLL
+291 DWTSLFSNSTSLL
-304 EANKYR
+304 AANKYR

-336 NTTAL
+336 NTAAL

-370 FDAACQ
+370 FDVACQ
-376 KDQYTTRVLIK
+376 NDNMTTRVLIK
-387 AKLNSGETFYVFNGD
+387 AELNSGSTFYVINGD
-402 QNTIYPIDKVKNE
+402 ENTIYPIDEVKNE
-415 IKKYY
+415 IKKYF

-444 DLDVEISDAAGQVS
+444 DLDVEITDAAGKVS
-458 ITSIS
+458 ITSIT

-490 QEYKDGESYYFVRI
+490 DEYKNGESYYFVRI

-514 NTDETTK
+514 NKDETTK
-521 PSTSSIYP
+521 PSASSIYP
-529 VDHLVGNYL
+529 DAHQNENYL

-551 AVNGVKGLGSAVV
+551 AVEGVKGLGSATV
-564 PTVTPNTDDELKS
+564 PKVTIHTDDELKS

-591 SQNVVL
+591 TQGAILH

>member
-1 MKIKHY
+1 
-7 FGLAVIAAM
+7 
-16 TASCSSN
+16 
-23 EDLGTAGP
+23 
-31 GTGTNEAGVSYVA
+31 
-44 FNINLP
+44 
-50 TQSGSS
+50 
-56 SRAGSEN
+56 
-63 DQFDAG
+63 
-69 TPNEYDVKDA
+69 
-79 TLLIFEGSSESTAQ
+79 
-93 FKGAYT
+93 
-99 LNTAPWK
+99 
-106 DNGKTDNITTTSATI
+106 
-121 VKQIDTPASSS
+121 
-132 DHCYALVVLNKND
+132 
-145 VFTVNE
+145 
-151 KAKTIT
+151 
-157 LKGATATFSGTYKNF
+157 
-172 AESLSEENLTKN
+172 
-184 GFYMANAPLASK
+184 MANAPLASK
-196 AGGATDPTGAEINTL
+196 AGGATDPAGAEINTL
-211 ATLDD
+211 ANLDG
-216 KIKEKESEAKSAP
+216 KIKETESEAKSAP

-250 TTVVGSTKFGGTS
+250 ATVDGSTKSDGTS
-263 TVDFKITSWVLDNTN
+263 SVDFKITSWVLDNTN

-291 DWTSLASNSTSLL
+291 DWTSLFSNSTSLL
-304 EANKYR
+304 AANKYR

-325 FAKDANFDQTG
+325 FAKDANFDQPG
-336 NTTAL
+336 NSAAL
-341 TAGDLVTSTN
+341 TAGDLVTNPN

-358 GNDNPQ
+358 GDANPQ

-402 QNTIYPIDKVKNE
+402 QNTIYPIDKVKDE

-430 NVTPAT
+430 NVTPAPT
-436 GKSEVNGD
+436 KSEVDGN
-444 DLDVEISDAAGQVS
+444 DLDVNISDAAGQVS

-529 VDHLVGNYL
+529 VDNQAGNYL

-551 AVNGVKGLGSAVV
+551 AVEGVKGLGSAVV
-564 PTVTPNTDDELKS
+564 PKVTPNTDDELKS

-591 SQNVVL
+591 TQSVVL

>member
-1 MKIKHY
+1 MKIKHF

-23 EDLGTAGP
+23 EDLGTAGS
-31 GTGTNEAGVSYVA
+31 GTGTNEAGVGYVA

-79 TLLIFEGSSESTAQ
+79 TLLIFEGSSESSAQ

-106 DNGKTDNITTTSATI
+106 DNGPTDNITTTSATI
-121 VKQIDTPASSS
+121 VKQIDTPASS

-145 VFTVNE
+145 VFTVDE
-151 KAKTIT
+151 TAKTIT
-157 LKGATATFSGTYKNF
+157 LKGATAAFSGTYKTF
-172 AESLSEENLTKN
+172 AESLSAENLTKK

-196 AGGATDPTGAEINTL
+196 AGGATDPAGAKINTL
-211 ATLDD
+211 ATLDG

-250 TTVVGSTKFGGTS
+250 ATVTGSTKSDGTS
-263 TVDFKITSWVLDNTN
+263 SVDFKITSWVLDNTN

-291 DWTSLASNSTSLL
+291 DWTSLASNSPKLL
-304 EANKYR
+304 TANKYR

-402 QNTIYPIDKVKNE
+402 QNTIYKKDDVIKE
-415 IKKYY
+415 IKKYFLTEY
-420 LIENEAWIKA
+420 DSWIKA
-430 NVTPAT
+430 NVTIASGSVGEGNLDVDITDNAGDVAINSITFTNGATITAPAT
-436 GKSEVNGD
+436 
-444 DLDVEISDAAGQVS
+444 L
-458 ITSIS
+458 
-463 FKSGVTVS
+463 
-471 SSATVPTNY
+471 PTGY
-480 DEVLKRIGSI
+480 QQKVKDRIGSI

-514 NTDETTK
+514 NTDETPK

-529 VDHLVGNYL
+529 VDYQAENYL

-551 AVNGVKGLGSAVV
+551 AVEGVKGLGSAVV
-564 PTVTPNTDDELKS
+564 PKVTPNTDDELKS

-591 SQNVVL
+591 TQSVIL

>member
-1 MKIKHY
+1 ML
-7 FGLAVIAAM
+7 G
-16 TASCSSN
+16 SCSSSD
-23 EDLGTAGP
+23 DLNGG
-31 GTGTNEAGVSYVA
+31 GNNTGSNQSGNGYVA

-50 TQSGSS
+50 SQAGGS
-56 SRAGSEN
+56 SRAN
-63 DQFDAG
+63 DDFDAG
-69 TPNEYDVKDA
+69 MKSEYDVKDA
-79 TLLIFEGSSESTAQ
+79 TLLIFEGSSESAAQ

-106 DNGKTDNITTTSATI
+106 NNGQTDNITTTSATI
-121 VKQIDTPASSS
+121 VKEIATPTSS

-151 KAKTIT
+151 NKSIT
-157 LKGATATFSGTYKNF
+157 MKDATATFSGTYKQF
-172 AESLSEENLTKN
+172 AESLSEEDLTKN

-196 AGGATDPTGAEINTL
+196 AGGATDPAGAEINTL
-211 ATLDD
+211 ANLDG
-216 KIKEKESEAKSAP
+216 KIKETESEAKSAP

-240 VTMQNTSTTP
+240 VTMQNNTSTTP
-250 TTVVGSTKFGGTS
+250 TKVDGSTKSDGTS
-263 TVDFKITSWVLDNTN
+263 SVDFKITSWVLDNTN

-283 VRSTDGFD
+283 VRSTDGFG
-291 DWTSLASNSTSLL
+291 DWTKLASNSTSLL
-304 EANKYR
+304 AANKFR
-310 FVGSNAVAA
+310 FVGSNAVAD

-336 NTTAL
+336 NTAAL

-358 GNDNPQ
+358 GNDYPQ

-370 FDAACQ
+370 FDVACQ
-376 KDQYTTRVLIK
+376 NDNMTTRVLIK
-387 AKLNSGETFYVFNGD
+387 AQLNSGSTFYVINGD
-402 QNTIYPIDKVKNE
+402 ENTIYPIDEVKNE
-415 IKKYY
+415 IKKYF

-444 DLDVEISDAAGQVS
+444 DLDVEITDAAGKVS
-458 ITSIS
+458 ITSIT

-490 QEYKDGESYYFVRI
+490 DEYKNGESYYFVRI

-514 NTDETTK
+514 NTNETPK
-521 PSTSSIYP
+521 PSNLVYP
-529 VDHLVGNYL
+529 TDNQAGNYL

-551 AVNGVKGLGSAVV
+551 AVEGVKGLGSATV
-564 PTVTPNTDDELKS
+564 PAVTPTTDDELKS

-591 SQNVVL
+591 TQGAILH

>member
-1 MKIKHY
+1 ML
-7 FGLAVIAAM
+7 G
-16 TASCSSN
+16 SCSSSD
-23 EDLGTAGP
+23 DLNGG
-31 GTGTNEAGVSYVA
+31 GNNTGSNQSGNGYVA

-50 TQSGSS
+50 SQAGGS
-56 SRAGSEN
+56 SRAN
-63 DQFDAG
+63 DDFDAG
-69 TPNEYDVKDA
+69 MKSEYDVKDA
-79 TLLIFEGSSESTAQ
+79 TLLIFEGSSESAAQ

-106 DNGKTDNITTTSATI
+106 NKGQTDNITTTSATI
-121 VKQIDTPASSS
+121 VKEIDTPTSS

-151 KAKTIT
+151 NKSIT
-157 LKGATATFSGTYKNF
+157 MKDATATFSGTYKQF
-172 AESLSEENLTKN
+172 AESLSEEDLTKN

-196 AGGATDPTGAEINTL
+196 AGGATDPAGAEINTL
-211 ATLDD
+211 ANLDG
-216 KIKEKESEAKSAP
+216 KIKKTESEAKSAP

-240 VTMQNTSTTP
+240 VTMQNNTSTTP
-250 TTVVGSTKFGGTS
+250 TKVDGSTKSDGTS
-263 TVDFKITSWVLDNTN
+263 SVDFKITSWVLDNTN

-283 VRSTDGFD
+283 VRSTDGFG
-291 DWTSLASNSTSLL
+291 DWTKLASNSTSLL
-304 EANKYR
+304 AANKFR
-310 FVGSNAVAA
+310 FVGSNAVAD

-336 NTTAL
+336 NTAAL

-358 GNDNPQ
+358 GNDYPQ

-370 FDAACQ
+370 FDVACQ
-376 KDQYTTRVLIK
+376 NDNMTTRVLIK
-387 AKLNSGETFYVFNGD
+387 AQLNIGSTFYVINGD
-402 QNTIYPIDKVKNE
+402 ENTIYPIDEVKNE
-415 IKKYY
+415 IKKYF

-444 DLDVEISDAAGQVS
+444 DLDVEITDAAGKVS
-458 ITSIS
+458 ITSIT

-490 QEYKDGESYYFVRI
+490 DEYKNGESYYFVRI

-514 NTDETTK
+514 NTDETPK
-521 PSTSSIYP
+521 PSNLVYP
-529 VDHLVGNYL
+529 TDNQAGNYL

-551 AVNGVKGLGSAVV
+551 AVEGVKGLGSATV
-564 PTVTPNTDDELKS
+564 PAVTPTTDDELKS

-591 SQNVVL
+591 TQGAILH

>member
-1 MKIKHY
+1 MKIKHL

-23 EDLGTAGP
+23 EDLGNAGS
-31 GTGTNEAGVSYVA
+31 GTGTNEAGVGYVA

-56 SRAGSEN
+56 SRASSAN

-79 TLLIFEGSSESTAQ
+79 TLLIFEGISESSAQ

-132 DHCYALVVLNKND
+132 DHCYALVVLNKNG
-145 VFTVNE
+145 VFTVDE
-151 KAKTIT
+151 TAKTIT
-157 LKGATATFSGTYKNF
+157 LKGATATFSGTYKDF
-172 AESLSEENLTKN
+172 AESLSEENLTNN
-184 GFYMANAPLASK
+184 GFYMANAPLASV
-196 AGGATDPTGAEINTL
+196 AGGATDPAGAEINTL
-211 ATLDD
+211 ATLDG

-250 TTVVGSTKFGGTS
+250 ATVTGSTKADGTS

-291 DWTSLASNSTSLL
+291 GWTSLFSNSTSLL

-336 NTTAL
+336 NTAAL
-341 TAGDLVTSTN
+341 AAGDLVTSTN

-358 GNDNPQ
+358 GDDNPQ

-415 IKKYY
+415 IKKYFLTEY
-420 LIENEAWIKA
+420 ESWIKA
-430 NVTPAT
+430 NVTIASGSVGEGNLGVDIT
-436 GKSEVNGD
+436 DNAGD
-444 DLDVEISDAAGQVS
+444 VALNS
-458 ITSIS
+458 IT
-463 FKSGVTVS
+463 FTNG
-471 SSATVPTNY
+471 ATTTATLPTDY
-480 DEVLKRIGSI
+480 KQKVMDRVGTIK
-490 QEYKDGESYYFVRI
+490 EYKDGESYYFVRI

-514 NTDETTK
+514 NKDETPK

-529 VDHLVGNYL
+529 EDHLKENYL

-551 AVNGVKGLGSAVV
+551 AVEGVKGLGSAVV
-564 PTVTPNTDDELKS
+564 PKVTPNTDDELKS

-591 SQNVVL
+591 SQSVDL